1 MKYNDIELPADLIQ
15 DKDKGSQ
22 IIRDNVKII
31 INLDEEYDKIRV
43 RGWPS
48 GPDILAFIPEEFR
61 ANWDKEFDW
70 YIRANSLFDEVFK
83 SSIDEG
89 HYKYNIIRG
98 DWKHNFAEHYKS
110 QMCTIRRLKQIIEI
124 VRNRPSREIRD
135 KAQIYFNKLLDM
147 YDDFRS

>member
-1 MKYNDIELPADLIQ
+1 MKFNDIELPADLLK

-31 INLDEEYDKIRV
+31 INLDEEYDKIRP
-43 RGWPS
+43 RSWPS

-70 YIRANSLFDEVFK
+70 FRRANSLFDEVFK
-83 SSIDEG
+83 SSSDEG

-135 KAQIYFNKLLDM
+135 KAQIYLNKLLDM
-147 YDDFRS
+147 YDDFRN

>member
-1 MKYNDIELPADLIQ
+1 MKFNDIELPADLLK

-31 INLDEEYDKIRV
+31 INLDEEYDKIRA
-43 RGWPS
+43 RSWPS

-70 YIRANSLFDEVFK
+70 FRRANSLFDEVFK
-83 SSIDEG
+83 SSSDEG

-135 KAQIYFNKLLDM
+135 KAQIYLNRLLDM

>member
-1 MKYNDIELPADLIQ
+1 MKFNDIELPADLLK

-70 YIRANSLFDEVFK
+70 FCRANSLFDEVFK
-83 SSIDEG
+83 SSSDEG

-124 VRNRPSREIRD
+124 VHNRPSREIRD

>member
-1 MKYNDIELPADLIQ
+1 MKYNDIELPVDLLK

-31 INLDEEYDKIRV
+31 INLDEEYDKIRA
-43 RGWPS
+43 RSWPS

-61 ANWDKEFDW
+61 ANWDKEFYW
-70 YIRANSLFDEVFK
+70 FRRANSLFDEVFK
-83 SSIDEG
+83 SSSDEG

-135 KAQIYFNKLLDM
+135 KAQIYLNKLLDM
-147 YDDFRS
+147 YDDFRN

>member
-1 MKYNDIELPADLIQ
+1 MKFNDIELPADLLK

-31 INLDEEYDKIRV
+31 INLDEEYDKIRA
-43 RGWPS
+43 RSWPS

-61 ANWDKEFDW
+61 ANWDKEFYW
-70 YIRANSLFDEVFK
+70 FRRANSLFDEVFK
-83 SSIDEG
+83 SSSDEG

-135 KAQIYFNKLLDM
+135 KAQIYLNKLLDM
-147 YDDFRS
+147 YDDFRN